1 MWPGAWPFLIV
12 TEIQMTVRP
21 SNAGRRWI
29 GRAALTLIPLLVVG
43 ATVLHVLR
51 ERAEERRQLEQALR
65 LLHERTEERW
75 ATFTANLRLD
85 SLPATR
91 RSIDEGIDQAF
102 APVYAAIDPFL
113 DWHYSFWGQSTQL
126 FLFLLGEI
134 EDLTGTQ
141 VRGLAGEVES
151 RLLGGLE
158 DRMANARERADSA
171 MREELRAR
179 LDGWFSQEE
188 VRLPVGRAGT
198 EYGRILKRVRDDT
211 TRRLA
216 VSVGPLAIG
225 TGIADVTASVG
236 GRAVANRL
244 AQRLPLLVRR
254 SMSRWMP
261 RWVGVALRAGPTIL
275 MGVTIDFVI
284 RKIDERLNGEKF
296 RQELIGM
303 VDAERQRAKSE
314 LVDAAHRFNL
324 DATDALG
331 VFVPAELGRQSPE

>member
-1 MWPGAWPFLIV
+1 MWPGAWPFSIV
-12 TEIQMTVRP
+12 TEIRMSVRP
-21 SNAGRRWI
+21 AYAGRRWI
-29 GRAALTLIPLLVVG
+29 GRAALALIPLLVMG

-51 ERAEERRQLEQALR
+51 ERAEEGRQMEQALR

-75 ATFTANLRLD
+75 ATFTANFRLD
-85 SLPATR
+85 SLPAPR
-91 RSIDEGIDQAF
+91 RSIDEAIDQAF

-126 FLFLLGEI
+126 ILFLLGEI

-141 VRGLAGEVES
+141 VRGLEEEVES

-158 DRMANARERADSA
+158 DRMANARELADSA

-188 VRLPVGRAGT
+188 VWLPLGRAGT

-254 SMSRWMP
+254 SVSRWMP

-284 RKIDERLNGEKF
+284 RRIDEWLNREEF

-314 LVDAAHRFNL
+314 LIDATDRFKL
-324 DATDALG
+324 DAIDALG
-331 VFVPAELGRQSPE
+331 VFVPAELGRQTPE